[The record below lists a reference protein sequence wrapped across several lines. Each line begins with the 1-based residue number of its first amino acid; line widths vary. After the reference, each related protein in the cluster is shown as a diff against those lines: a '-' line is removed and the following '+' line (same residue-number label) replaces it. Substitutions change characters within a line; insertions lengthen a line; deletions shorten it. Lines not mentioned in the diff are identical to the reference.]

1 MGILGFAA
9 AYVCSNW
16 GIAHSTATNAALLI
30 TVEPVAMIL
39 LSPWYL
45 GERLSR
51 RGAVG
56 AALTIVGTVILV
68 VDGIPG
74 VTERLVPHWAGDLV
88 LVLAGGEGS
97 RLSVLVMIA
106 LWVVRN
112 PGFILPGLKWLGRKI
127 WRMRRDLI
135 LARGRLTKL
144 SFLIHDFMG
153 ACQLEK
159 ERVDACAFMVATA
172 EGPPLPPR

>member
-1 MGILGFAA
+1 MLGANVVYGTSYVVARVTLESVPPATLAFSRLLIAWLALALLSRAQPATLLSRADRRAIAFMGILGFAA

-56 AALTIVGTVILV
+56 AALTIAGTVVLV
-68 VDGIPG
+68 VNGIPG
-74 VTERLVPHWAGDLV
+74 VTERLVPH
-88 LVLAGGEGS
+88 
-97 RLSVLVMIA
+97 
-106 LWVVRN
+106 
-112 PGFILPGLKWLGRKI
+112 
-127 WRMRRDLI
+127 
-135 LARGRLTKL
+135 
-144 SFLIHDFMG
+144 
-153 ACQLEK
+153 
-159 ERVDACAFMVATA
+159 
-172 EGPPLPPR
+172 